1 MWCTSILGPLLFL
14 IYVNDLCNASDIL
27 DPIMFADDT
36 NLFLLHQNINIL
48 FNKFNEEL
56 QKIETW
62 FKANKLSLNS
72 KKTKYA
78 LFHKSYAKDDKPLKL
93 PILKISGKKIERET
107 AINFL
112 CVMLDENITWEKYIR
127 TIESKLANNIG
138 LLYRAKPLL
147 QVKSLKSIYFAY
159 IHSYLNYANIA
170 WGSTYRNKLKNI
182 TLVHFSEH
190 YMH

>member
-72 KKTKYA
+72 KK
-78 LFHKSYAKDDKPLKL
+78 
-93 PILKISGKKIERET
+93 
-107 AINFL
+107 N
-112 CVMLDENITWEKYIR
+112 
-127 TIESKLANNIG
+127 
-138 LLYRAKPLL
+138 
-147 QVKSLKSIYFAY
+147 
-159 IHSYLNYANIA
+159 
-170 WGSTYRNKLKNI
+170 
-182 TLVHFSEH
+182 
-190 YMH
+190 